1 MEQRQVSIMSLNAQI
16 QDLVK
21 AFRASFSPELNT
33 LVETGA
39 GEISA
44 MPIVENALKVGD
56 KAPDFT
62 LRNHSGEMRSLH
74 DYLTTGPLVLTFYR
88 GLWCPYCNLQLN
100 AYNKGLAD
108 IRALGANL
116 VAISSEGPD
125 GAAAIKESDLPQET
139 KDTIISAPDFDVLH
153 DANTAVAKQF
163 GVAFVLP
170 VSHQQLLNTFKVN
183 IERANG
189 DGTYAFADPATYIIG
204 QDGVIAWA
212 YIPNNY
218 RKRAEVSEIL
228 KQLGRLANRKED
240 SVGA

>member
-1 MEQRQVSIMSLNAQI
+1 MSLNAQI

-21 AFRASFSPELNT
+21 AFRTSFSPELNT

-39 GEISA
+39 GEISS
-44 MPIVENALKVGD
+44 MPIVENALKAGD
-56 KAPDFT
+56 KAPDFA
-62 LRNHSGEMRSLH
+62 LQNHSGEMRSLH
-74 DYLTTGPLVLTFYR
+74 DYLNAGPLVLTFYR

-100 AYNKGLAD
+100 AYNKGLTE

-125 GAAAIKESDLPQET
+125 GAEAIKDSNLPQET
-139 KDTIISAPDFDVLH
+139 NDTIISAPDFDVLH
-153 DANTAVAKQF
+153 DANTSVARQF

-170 VSHQQLLNTFKVN
+170 ESHQQLLHLFNVN
-183 IERANG
+183 IEKANG
-189 DGTYAFADPATYIIG
+189 DSTYAFADPATYIIG

-228 KQLGRLANRKED
+228 KQLGQIAKK
-240 SVGA
+240 

>member
-1 MEQRQVSIMSLNAQI
+1 MSLNEQI

-21 AFRASFSPELNT
+21 AFRASFPPELNA
-33 LVETGA
+33 LVEQGA

-44 MPIVENALKVGD
+44 MPIVENALKAGD
-56 KAPDFT
+56 MAPNFT
-62 LRNHSGEMRSLH
+62 LKNHSGELRSLG
-74 DYLTTGPLVLTFYR
+74 DYLKSGPLVLTFYR
-88 GLWCPYCNLQLN
+88 GLWCPYCNLQLA
-100 AYNKGLAD
+100 AYNKGYAEMK
-108 IRALGANL
+108 ALGANL

-125 GAAAIKESDLPQET
+125 GAEAIKDSNLPQET

-153 DANTAVAKQF
+153 DASTTVAKQF

-170 VSHQQLLNTFKVN
+170 ETHQELLHTFNVN
-183 IERANG
+183 VEKANG
-189 DGTYAFADPATYIIG
+189 DNTYAFADPATYIIG

-228 KQLGRLANRKED
+228 KQLGLLANK
-240 SVGA
+240 

>member
-1 MEQRQVSIMSLNAQI
+1 MSLNVEI
-16 QDLVK
+16 QNLVK
-21 AFRASFSPELNT
+21 AFRTSFPPEINT

-44 MPIVENALKVGD
+44 MPIVENALKAGD

-62 LRNHSGEMRSLH
+62 LKNHSGEMRSLS
-74 DYLTTGPLVLTFYR
+74 DYLKNGALVLTFYR

-100 AYNKGLAD
+100 AYNKGYAD

-116 VAISSEGPD
+116 VAISSEGPE
-125 GAAAIKESDLPQET
+125 GAEAIKDSNLPQET
-139 KDTIISAPDFDVLH
+139 KDTIISAPDYDVLH
-153 DANTAVAKQF
+153 DANTSVARQF

-170 VSHQQLLNTFKVN
+170 ESHQELLHTFNVN
-183 IERANG
+183 IEKANG
-189 DGTYAFADPATYIIG
+189 DSTYAFADPATYIIG

-228 KQLGRLANRKED
+228 KQLGLLAKK
-240 SVGA
+240 

>member
-1 MEQRQVSIMSLNAQI
+1 MSLNSEI

-21 AFRASFSPELNT
+21 AFRTSFSPELNA
-33 LVETGA
+33 LVEQGA

-44 MPIVENALKVGD
+44 MPIVENALKAGD

-62 LRNHSGEMRSLH
+62 LKNYSGELRSL
-74 DYLTTGPLVLTFYR
+74 DGYLKAGPLVLTFYR

-100 AYNKGLAD
+100 AYNKGYSD
-108 IRALGANL
+108 IKALGANL

-125 GAAAIKESDLPQET
+125 GAEAIKDSNLPQET

-153 DANTAVAKQF
+153 DASTTVAKQF

-170 VSHQQLLNTFKVN
+170 ETHQEILHLFKVN
-183 IERANG
+183 IEKANG
-189 DGTYAFADPATYIIG
+189 DNTYAFADPATYIIG
-204 QDGVIAWA
+204 QDGIIAWA

-218 RKRAEVSEIL
+218 RKRAEVAEIL
-228 KQLGRLANRKED
+228 KQLRLLAAK
-240 SVGA
+240 